1 MKNLKLEIKINEPV
15 LEGERAFLLMSPA
28 WGETKDCL
36 KGRYI
41 DHDEYI
47 QNYG

>member
-1 MKNLKLEIKINEPV
+1 MKSLKLKIKISEPV

-28 WGETKDCL
+28 WGETKDYL
-36 KGRYI
+36 KDRYI

-47 QNYG
+47 